1 MLRTIIGRLLA
12 AIPVLLGV
20 TAVTFLAI
28 NSAPGDPILAM
39 VDPEQAG
46 ALGPKWFEEQRIALG
61 LDQPLP
67 VRYALWLREITRGN
81 LGYSM
86 IDRQPVARKVAE
98 RLWPTLKLML
108 TAFVIGI
115 GVSIP
120 IGIFAAVRQYSL
132 LDYVSNLSGMAM
144 ISIPGFFAALVGIY
158 FLGLKLKILPTAGM
172 VTVGSPPSVADSL
185 HHLILPALVL
195 GLAEAAP
202 LIRYARSSMLE
213 VISQTYI
220 AVARAK
226 GLRERTVIARH
237 ALRNALIPLITVAAL
252 LFPSFV
258 GGSVIVEQVFAWPG
272 MGTLAITA
280 VIRRDYP
287 VIMAVNLLAGVAV
300 LLSSLIADILYIVVD
315 PRIRDG

>member
-1 MLRTIIGRLLA
+1 MLRTILGRLFI
-12 AIPVLLGV
+12 AIPVLLGA
-20 TAVTFLAI
+20 TALTFLAI
-28 NSAPGDPILAM
+28 HSAPGDPILAM
-39 VDPEQAG
+39 VDPDQAG
-46 ALGPKWFEEQRIALG
+46 ALGPQWVEEQRQALG
-61 LDQPLP
+61 LDKPLP
-67 VRYALWLREITRGN
+67 VQYVLWLREIFRGN

-86 IDRQPVARKVAE
+86 VDRQPVARKVAE

-108 TAFVIGI
+108 TAFIIGI
-115 GVSIP
+115 SVSVP
-120 IGIFAAVRQYSL
+120 IGILAAVKQYSAI
-132 LDYVSNLSGMAM
+132 DYVSNISGMAM
-144 ISIPGFFAALVGIY
+144 ISIPGFFAGLLGIY
-158 FLGLKLKILPTAGM
+158 VFALKLKILPTAGM
-172 VTVGSPPSVADSL
+172 TTVGTQPTVGDTL

-213 VISQTYI
+213 VICQTYI

-226 GLRERTVIARH
+226 GLRESVVITRH

-287 VIMAVNLLAGVAV
+287 VIMAINLLAAV
-300 LLSSLIADILYIVVD
+300 TVVLSSLIADVLYVVAD
-315 PRIRDG
+315 PRIRYS